1 MAVEVITLLLRLAIV
16 LLCGFVAPAFKAWLE
31 AKARSE
37 AEAKIKETARTAVFA
52 AEQIYN
58 TAKKADPDGTLR
70 RRFVKDAI
78 KRVAY
83 ETKVALTDREISEIM
98 EAAVQELNFAT
109 HSEKLLIGE
118 YGE

>member
-1 MAVEVITLLLRLAIV
+1 MTLEVITLIMRLAIV
-16 LLCGFVAPAFKAWLE
+16 LICGFVAPAFKVWLD

-37 AEAKIKETARTAVFA
+37 ADARIKEVARTAVFA

-58 TAKKADPDGTLR
+58 TAKKVDPNGTLR

-98 EAAVQELNFAT
+98 EAAVQELNFVT
-109 HSEKLLIGE
+109 HQEKLLNGE
-118 YGE
+118 